1 MKKSIIVFMMMAVL
15 SVGVVVYGAIF
26 VESHVGK
33 AVLTEETM
41 TGDRDAA
48 DGLTVGFRA
57 DSTEELHWI
66 NSFDYSNGNT
76 KSVFKRGEIREKT
89 QTSIY
94 DDIQSYKAFA
104 GIDRL
109 KTVKT
114 SMYDG
119 IRFTGWS
126 VEPFVRKLSYDRLAE
141 LQEGEIQTFYDK
153 IQQNVCNS
161 GSEQKGKIRL
171 RDYLDYYPVSFRF
184 QFGTKRYDSSEA
196 LRGLKIYDA
205 EGSLSPESGT
215 PYDADVD
222 LYVAMNHMF
231 RIPVI
236 ENEYHEYRV
245 SKVDDYDSETG
256 LGYTTDVKKLSEDGN
271 DYYEFDPIMVIQEEN
286 DRGGKNWTHRNL
298 EDVENTLINRMLFIV
313 NNRTAKGKMVDTSQI
328 NGGYGVYELPIDVG
342 YVRRKIGRKSIVV
355 PDPKPLS
362 NQLAMVYPLDEE
374 NEYVEMSM
382 SDDHRYLAVFSVK
395 DGKYFVEMVDADNW
409 ISKGAIE
416 MFPASEKMTYVWG
429 EDGTL
434 AVTNHKGYVAV
445 FSKTESESKPYEL
458 IYSGELGNKFDNAFF
473 DTQMVKK
480 KNSYAKYQYGIDE
493 GLSVA
498 EEDGKVALVQ
508 NLMIENSESN
518 IRDASLECAI
528 IDKSGVIYRGVL
540 KSNITDLE
548 DGMNEGEVK
557 DKIAEQMIQPVR
569 SENLA
574 EWKDKE

>member
-1 MKKSIIVFMMMAVL
+1 MTAEGICATYIVFSLFAL
-15 SVGVVVYGAIF
+15 SFAYLDLKKKIRKQKNAMLIKDKFTAIM
-26 VESHVGK
+26 
-33 AVLTEETM
+33 L
-41 TGDRDAA
+41 
-48 DGLTVGFRA
+48 
-57 DSTEELHWI
+57 
-66 NSFDYSNGNT
+66 
-76 KSVFKRGEIREKT
+76 EKN
-89 QTSIY
+89 
-94 DDIQSYKAFA
+94 KAFSDSLQQMC
-104 GIDRL
+104 I
-109 KTVKT
+109 
-114 SMYDG
+114 
-119 IRFTGWS
+119 
-126 VEPFVRKLSYDRLAE
+126 LAE
-141 LQEGEIQTFYDK
+141 NENADEAVSDIKKYIDDVIEKKEKEKKRVFY
-153 IQQNVCNS
+153 V
-161 GSEQKGKIRL
+161 G
-171 RDYLDYYPVSFRF
+171 
-184 QFGTKRYDSSEA
+184 DS
-196 LRGLKIYDA
+196 I
-205 EGSLSPESGT
+205 LST
-215 PYDADVD
+215 
-222 LYVAMNHMF
+222 YVAMNHMF
-231 RIPVI
+231 KIPVI
-236 ENEYHEYRV
+236 ENEYHEYKV

-256 LGYTTDVKKLSEDGN
+256 LGYTTDVKKLSEEGN

-286 DRGGKNWTHRNL
+286 DRDGKNWTHRNL

-416 MFPASEKMTYVWG
+416 MFPASEKMTYAWG

-434 AVTNHKGYVAV
+434 AVTNHKGHVAV
-445 FSKTESESKPYEL
+445 FSKTESESEPYEL
-458 IYSGELGNKFDNAFF
+458 IYSGELGKEFDKAFF

-498 EEDGKVALVQ
+498 EKDGKVALVQ

-528 IDKSGVIYRGVL
+528 IEKSRRYLPGCFEKQYNRFRRWDERG
-540 KSNITDLE
+540 KS
-548 DGMNEGEVK
+548 
-557 DKIAEQMIQPVR
+557 
-569 SENLA
+569 
-574 EWKDKE
+574 